1 MKKIFLLLI
10 VVFFNVVTTSYAA
23 KKISIEAISTI
34 LLDYHTNDV
43 LYEDNADHKIYPAS
57 MTKIMTAIVAFD
69 LLQKGDVTLN
79 EKFPVSETAWR
90 MSKSGYSSM
99 FIMLNDMVSVEDLL
113 KGIIIVSGND
123 ACVALAEGL
132 AGSEEEFANL
142 MNIKAEELEMYNTNF
157 VNSSGIADPE
167 NYSTV
172 RDIAKMSRYLIMK
185 YPEYYHYFKETTF
198 TWERT
203 GGDPITQGNRN
214 PLLYKNIGVDGL
226 KTGFLS
232 VEKYSLASSMQTA
245 GGRRLIAVASG
256 FNTKNSRSKESSKL
270 LFWGLRSF
278 DTISISKKDEPL
290 ENLKVWLGKK
300 SEVQVT
306 TKEDIF
312 ITIPKR
318 KKSSISSY
326 IEHET
331 PIQTPIDKD
340 QELGTL
346 KIFFNEEL
354 IKETPVY
361 AMEKIARVNIFS
373 RIFRSINYLIWGDV
387 Y

>member
-1 MKKIFLLLI
+1 MKKIFLFLI
-10 VVFFNVVTTSYAA
+10 IIFFSLVPNSYAA
-23 KKISIEAISTI
+23 KKISIDAISSI
-34 LLDYHTNDV
+34 LIDYHTNDV
-43 LYEDNADHKIYPAS
+43 LFEDNADHKIYPAS

-69 LLQKGDVTLN
+69 LLKKGDVTLDEEIPIS
-79 EKFPVSETAWR
+79 EKAWR
-90 MSKSGYSSM
+90 MSTSGYSSM
-99 FIMLNDMVSVEDLL
+99 FIMLDDMVSVEDLL

-142 MNIKAEELEMYNTNF
+142 MNIKAEEIEMYNSNF

-172 RDIAKMSRYLIMK
+172 RDIAKMSRYLIMN

-198 TWERT
+198 TWDRT

-232 VEKYSLASSMQTA
+232 VEKYSLASSMKTE
-245 GGRRLIAVASG
+245 GGRRLIAVGSG
-256 FNTKNSRSKESSKL
+256 FSTKNSRSKQSSKL
-270 LFWGLRSF
+270 LLWGLRSF
-278 DTISISKKDEPL
+278 DTVSISKKNEPL

-300 SEVQVT
+300 PKVQVT
-306 TKEDIF
+306 TKEDVYIN
-312 ITIPKR
+312 IPKR
-318 KKSSISSY
+318 KKSALTSY
-326 IEHET
+326 IEHES
-331 PIQTPIDKD
+331 PIQTPIAKG
-340 QELGTL
+340 QEIGML

-354 IKETPVY
+354 IKETAVY
-361 AMEKIARVNIFS
+361 AMEKVPKVNIFT
-373 RIFRSINYLIWGDV
+373 RVFRSINYLIWGDV
-387 Y
+387 

>member
-1 MKKIFLLLI
+1 MKKIFLFLI
-10 VVFFNVVTTSYAA
+10 IIFFSLVPNSYAV
-23 KKISIEAISTI
+23 KKISIDAISSI
-34 LLDYHTNDV
+34 LIDYHTNDV
-43 LYEDNADHKIYPAS
+43 LFEDNADHKIYPAS

-69 LLQKGDVTLN
+69 LLKKGDVTLDEEIPIS
-79 EKFPVSETAWR
+79 EKAWR
-90 MSKSGYSSM
+90 MSTSGYSSM

-142 MNIKAEELEMYNTNF
+142 MNIKAEEIEMYNSNF

-172 RDIAKMSRYLIMK
+172 RDIAKMSRHLIMN

-198 TWERT
+198 TWDRT

-232 VEKYSLASSMQTA
+232 VEKYSLASSIKTE
-245 GGRRLIAVASG
+245 GGRRLIAVGSG
-256 FNTKNSRSKESSKL
+256 FNTKNSRSKQSSKL
-270 LFWGLRSF
+270 LLWGLRSF
-278 DTISISKKDEPL
+278 DTVSISKKNEPL

-300 SEVQVT
+300 PKVQVT
-306 TKEDIF
+306 TKEDIY
-312 ITIPKR
+312 INIPKR
-318 KKSSISSY
+318 KKSALTSY
-326 IEHET
+326 IEYES
-331 PIQTPIDKD
+331 PVQTPIAKG
-340 QELGTL
+340 QEIGML

-354 IKETPVY
+354 IKETSVY
-361 AMEKIARVNIFS
+361 AMEKISKVNIFT

-387 Y
+387 

>member
-1 MKKIFLLLI
+1 MKKIFLFLI
-10 VVFFNVVTTSYAA
+10 IIFFSLVPNSYAA
-23 KKISIEAISTI
+23 KKISIDAISSI
-34 LLDYHTNDV
+34 LIDYHTSDV
-43 LYEDNADHKIYPAS
+43 LFEDNADHKIYPAS

-69 LLQKGDVTLN
+69 LLKKGDVTLDEEIPIS
-79 EKFPVSETAWR
+79 EKAWR
-90 MSKSGYSSM
+90 MSTSGYSSM
-99 FIMLNDMVSVEDLL
+99 FIMLDDMVSVEDLL

-142 MNIKAEELEMYNTNF
+142 MNIKAEEIEMYNSNF

-172 RDIAKMSRYLIMK
+172 RDIAKMSRYLIMN

-198 TWERT
+198 TWDRT

-232 VEKYSLASSMQTA
+232 VEKYSLASSLKTE
-245 GGRRLIAVASG
+245 GGRRLIAVGSG
-256 FNTKNSRSKESSKL
+256 FNTKNSRSKQSSKL
-270 LFWGLRSF
+270 LLWGLRSF
-278 DTISISKKDEPL
+278 DTVSISKKNEPL

-300 SEVQVT
+300 PKVQVT
-306 TKEDIF
+306 TKEDVYIN
-312 ITIPKR
+312 IPKR
-318 KKSSISSY
+318 KKSALTSY
-326 IEHET
+326 IEHES
-331 PIQTPIDKD
+331 PVQTPIAKG
-340 QELGTL
+340 QEIGML

-361 AMEKIARVNIFS
+361 AMEKVSKVNIFT

-387 Y
+387 

>member
-1 MKKIFLLLI
+1 MKKIFLFLI
-10 VVFFNVVTTSYAA
+10 IIFFSLVPNSYAA
-23 KKISIEAISTI
+23 KKISIDAISSI
-34 LLDYHTNDV
+34 LIDYHTNDV
-43 LYEDNADHKIYPAS
+43 LFEDNADHKIYPAS

-69 LLQKGDVTLN
+69 LLKKGDVTLDEEIPIS
-79 EKFPVSETAWR
+79 EKAWR
-90 MSKSGYSSM
+90 MSTSGYSSM
-99 FIMLNDMVSVEDLL
+99 FIMLDDMVSVEDLL

-142 MNIKAEELEMYNTNF
+142 MNIKAEEIEMYNSNF

-172 RDIAKMSRYLIMK
+172 RDIAKMSRYLIMN

-198 TWERT
+198 TWDRT

-232 VEKYSLASSMQTA
+232 VEKYSLASSMKTE
-245 GGRRLIAVASG
+245 GGRRLIAVGSG
-256 FNTKNSRSKESSKL
+256 FSTKNSRSKQSSKL
-270 LFWGLRSF
+270 LLWGLRSF
-278 DTISISKKDEPL
+278 DTVSISKKNEPL

-300 SEVQVT
+300 PKVQVT
-306 TKEDIF
+306 TKEDVYIN
-312 ITIPKR
+312 IPKR
-318 KKSSISSY
+318 KKSALTSY
-326 IEHET
+326 IEHES
-331 PIQTPIDKD
+331 PVQTPIAKG
-340 QELGTL
+340 QEIGML

-354 IKETPVY
+354 IKEMPVY
-361 AMEKIARVNIFS
+361 AMEEVSKVNIFT

-387 Y
+387 

>member
-1 MKKIFLLLI
+1 MKKIFLFLI
-10 VVFFNVVTTSYAA
+10 IIFFSLVPNSYAA
-23 KKISIEAISTI
+23 KKISIDAISSI
-34 LLDYHTNDV
+34 LIDYHTNDV
-43 LYEDNADHKIYPAS
+43 LFEDNADHKIYPAS

-69 LLQKGDVTLN
+69 LLKKGDVTLDEEIPIS
-79 EKFPVSETAWR
+79 EKAWR
-90 MSKSGYSSM
+90 MSTSGYSSM
-99 FIMLNDMVSVEDLL
+99 FIMLDDMVSVEDLL

-142 MNIKAEELEMYNTNF
+142 MNIKAEEIEMYNSNF

-172 RDIAKMSRYLIMK
+172 RDIAKMSRYLIMN

-198 TWERT
+198 TWDRT

-232 VEKYSLASSMQTA
+232 VEKYSLAASMKTE
-245 GGRRLIAVASG
+245 GGRRLIAVGSG
-256 FNTKNSRSKESSKL
+256 FNTKNSRSKQSSKL
-270 LFWGLRSF
+270 LLWGLRSF
-278 DTISISKKDEPL
+278 DTVSISKKNEPL

-300 SEVQVT
+300 PKVQVT
-306 TKEDIF
+306 TKEDVYIN
-312 ITIPKR
+312 IPKR
-318 KKSSISSY
+318 KKSALTSY
-326 IEHET
+326 IEHES
-331 PIQTPIDKD
+331 PVQTPIAKG
-340 QELGTL
+340 QEIGML

-354 IKETPVY
+354 IKEMPVY
-361 AMEKIARVNIFS
+361 AMEEVSKVNIFT

-387 Y
+387 